1 MPFLIIDN
9 KNALPFAPTAWNYH
23 KSITDT
29 AINGSDA
36 Q

>member
-9 KNALPFAPTAWNYH
+9 KNALPFAPTAWKNDT
-23 KSITDT
+23 SINVT